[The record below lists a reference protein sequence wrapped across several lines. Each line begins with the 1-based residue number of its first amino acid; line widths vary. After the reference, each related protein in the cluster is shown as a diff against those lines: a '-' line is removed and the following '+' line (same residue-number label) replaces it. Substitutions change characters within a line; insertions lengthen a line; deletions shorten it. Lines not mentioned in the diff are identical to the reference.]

1 MTDSPFY
8 LRHSTVR
15 GIISHLLHLRPTH
28 QAWNGFAMPAL
39 DRLGF
44 TPMMV
49 NSESG
54 QLKAKAVY
62 EVEEGDSKG
71 ESKDVGT
78 SILFDFKERQVTVA
92 SWLSST
98 HASDENKSVLVLSDW
113 SKSGIASAE
122 TSWTAKFGSG
132 PGLDVLRDI
141 VSVMALPTDY
151 RCDSQQWFK

>member
-1 MTDSPFY
+1 
-8 LRHSTVR
+8 
-15 GIISHLLHLRPTH
+15 
-28 QAWNGFAMPAL
+28 MPAL

-92 SWLSST
+92 SWPSST
-98 HASDENKSVLVLSDW
+98 DATDAGDDGKSVLVLSDW